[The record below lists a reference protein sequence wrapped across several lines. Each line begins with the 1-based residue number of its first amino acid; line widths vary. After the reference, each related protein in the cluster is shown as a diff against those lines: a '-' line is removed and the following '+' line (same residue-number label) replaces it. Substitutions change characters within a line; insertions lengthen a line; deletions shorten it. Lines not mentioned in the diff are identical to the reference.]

1 VLLENQKLSIYLG
14 DRTAKAF
21 DKYLGIQTISELLEH
36 FPRRYSK
43 RGELTPLDQLPI
55 GETVTVV
62 GEVYS
67 TSSRRTKGKAGNLL
81 EVVISDGKNQ
91 VSLTFFNQAWR
102 QKELVKGVRGFFSGK
117 IASYAGKFQL
127 SHPDYELFPEVD
139 AESAANWAEKP
150 IPIYPSAGTLKSWKI
165 QQSIEIVLEN
175 FGSVRE
181 LLPFELLEKNSLV
194 NLSTAIRLIHNPTKD
209 EDWKSARE
217 SIRFHE
223 AVLLQ
228 LGLANSRALREKQKS
243 SVRMPGVMLETFD
256 KMLPFEL
263 TNGQQE
269 VSKAIEGD
277 LASGRPMHRL
287 LQGEVGSGKTLVALR
302 AILTVAESGGQS
314 ALLAPTEV
322 LAVQHYESI
331 RATLGP
337 ELAERLGLRL
347 LTGQLS
353 TAEKKRTL
361 LDMASGKALLVV
373 GTHALISEKALFFD
387 LSLVVIDEQH
397 RFGVGQRETLR
408 AKGNTSPHVLTMTAT
423 PIPRTVAISVFGDL
437 EVSTLSELPAG
448 RQEISTF
455 VVEVSN
461 SALVSRMWQRVSEEL
476 ASGRQAF
483 VVCPRIDGK
492 DSEESSNL
500 EESDEEIVPASAV
513 EIFESLKRNASLAG
527 FSIGLMHGKLSSEEK
542 AEVMTAFSAN
552 EIQVLVSTT
561 VIEVGVNVPNASA
574 MVILDAEH
582 FGISQLHQLR
592 GRVGRGAHSGICFL
606 TTAAS
611 QGSVSLERLRAVAGT
626 TDGFKLSELDLEIR
640 GEGDVLGNVQSGGR
654 SQLKLL
660 RVIRDADLIAKARE
674 ISLELLQ
681 AGLSTEL
688 SQAISGDASALEQ
701 S

>member
-1 VLLENQKLSIYLG
+1 
-14 DRTAKAF
+14 
-21 DKYLGIQTISELLEH
+21 
-36 FPRRYSK
+36 
-43 RGELTPLDQLPI
+43 
-55 GETVTVV
+55 
-62 GEVYS
+62 
-67 TSSRRTKGKAGNLL
+67 
-81 EVVISDGKNQ
+81 
-91 VSLTFFNQAWR
+91 
-102 QKELVKGVRGFFSGK
+102 
-117 IASYAGKFQL
+117 
-127 SHPDYELFPEVD
+127 
-139 AESAANWAEKP
+139 
-150 IPIYPSAGTLKSWKI
+150 
-165 QQSIEIVLEN
+165 
-175 FGSVRE
+175 
-181 LLPFELLEKNSLV
+181 
-194 NLSTAIRLIHNPTKD
+194 
-209 EDWKSARE
+209 
-217 SIRFHE
+217 
-223 AVLLQ
+223 
-228 LGLANSRALREKQKS
+228 
-243 SVRMPGVMLETFD
+243 
-256 KMLPFEL
+256 
-263 TNGQQE
+263 
-269 VSKAIEGD
+269 
-277 LASGRPMHRL
+277 
-287 LQGEVGSGKTLVALR
+287 
-302 AILTVAESGGQS
+302 
-314 ALLAPTEV
+314 
-322 LAVQHYESI
+322 
-331 RATLGP
+331 
-337 ELAERLGLRL
+337 
-347 LTGQLS
+347 
-353 TAEKKRTL
+353 
-361 LDMASGKALLVV
+361 
-373 GTHALISEKALFFD
+373 
-387 LSLVVIDEQH
+387 
-397 RFGVGQRETLR
+397 
-408 AKGNTSPHVLTMTAT
+408 MTAT

-437 EVSTLSELPAG
+437 EVSTLTELPAG

-461 SALVSRMWQRVSEEL
+461 AALVSRMWQRVSEEI

-500 EESDEEIVPASAV
+500 QENDDEIVPASAV
-513 EIFESLKRNASLAG
+513 EVFESLKRNASLAG

-611 QGSVSLERLRAVAGT
+611 QGSVSLERLKAVAGT